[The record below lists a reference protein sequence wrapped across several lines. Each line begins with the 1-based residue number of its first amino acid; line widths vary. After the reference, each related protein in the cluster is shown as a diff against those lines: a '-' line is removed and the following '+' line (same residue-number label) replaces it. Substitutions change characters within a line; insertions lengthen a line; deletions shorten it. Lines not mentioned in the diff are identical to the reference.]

1 MIYYQRESEGMF
13 QMFNVSRRLL
23 TLTAAFVLGCSLGT
37 TSAFAEGSQNEVWHT
52 AASTAK
58 TVTSTQNSIVLRKH
72 NGNYYVN
79 EHEITFKFGYH
90 SEFYDKTAWYVS
102 HLSTDST
109 PDTQIISA
117 KVVDFDTTWDY
128 SKSKQNVLAVKAV
141 GLDGYVDRR
150 SGGAYSNEPFT
161 TSFDTTTLIID
172 PETGEVFDFIEF
184 NYFYKFHYMTYH
196 FTNEHTISIQES

>member
-1 MIYYQRESEGMF
+1 
-13 QMFNVSRRLL
+13 MFNFSRRLL
-23 TLTAAFVLGCSLGT
+23 TLFTAFIVGCSLGT
-37 TSAFAEGSQNEVWHT
+37 ASAFANGLENEVGHT
-52 AASTAK
+52 TTSTVK
-58 TVTSTQNSIVLRKH
+58 TVPSPQNSIVLRKH

-79 EHEITFKFGYH
+79 EHEITFKFRYH

-102 HLSTDST
+102 HLSVDSKA
-109 PDTQIISA
+109 DTKIISA

-141 GLDGYVDRR
+141 RLNGYVDRR
-150 SGGAYSNEPFT
+150 SGGAYNNKPFT

-196 FTNEHTISIQES
+196 FTNEHTISIEES

>member
-1 MIYYQRESEGMF
+1 MF
-13 QMFNVSRRLL
+13 KFSRRLL
-23 TLTAAFVLGCSLGT
+23 TLVTAFIVSCSLCT
-37 TSAFAEGSQNEVWHT
+37 ASAFADGFENE
-52 AASTAK
+52 AAHATTSTVK
-58 TVTSTQNSIVLRKH
+58 TVPSPQKSIVLRKH
-72 NGNYYVN
+72 NGKYYVN
-79 EHEITFKFGYH
+79 EHEITFKFRYH

-102 HLSTDST
+102 HLSVDST
-109 PDTQIISA
+109 PDTQIVSA

-172 PETGEVFDFIEF
+172 PETGVVFDFIEF

-196 FTNEHTISIQES
+196 FTNEHTISIEES